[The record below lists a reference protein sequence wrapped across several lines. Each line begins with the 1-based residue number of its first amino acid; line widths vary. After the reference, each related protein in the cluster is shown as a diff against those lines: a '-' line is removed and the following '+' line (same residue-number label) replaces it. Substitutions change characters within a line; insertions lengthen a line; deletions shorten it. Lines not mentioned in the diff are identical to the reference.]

1 MVMKFFRKRKNMK
14 IILWLVAIL
23 IIPGFL
29 IWGVGL
35 GGGARSSHYAA
46 VVNREPVLLRDYYK
60 SLNEMEK
67 RYKEIFGENAAD
79 FIKNINMEKIVLDNM
94 IRETILL
101 QQARRRRVRVLNS
114 EIIEVI
120 KSDAVFKNE
129 KGEFDQEKYKEII
142 SAYPSE
148 ELRKIEDEIR
158 RRIMVDKLRELV
170 ISETDISIGEEEVDE
185 YIKNHQITDADR
197 ESIRRTLMRQKGE
210 EAFNDWYEK
219 IKKNSDI
226 QVNLSLDK
234 PAGAVPEAPAESE

>member
-14 IILWLVAIL
+14 MVLWIVAIL

-94 IRETILL
+94 IRERLLL
-101 QQARRRRVRVLNS
+101 QQARKRRVRVLNS
-114 EIIEVI
+114 EIIETI
-120 KSDAVFKNE
+120 KSDAVFKDE
-129 KGEFDQEKYKEII
+129 KGEFDQEKYREII

-148 ELRKIEDEIR
+148 ELRKVEDEIR
-158 RRIMVDKLRELV
+158 RRIMVDKLRELI
-170 ISETDISIGEEEVDE
+170 ISETEINIEDEEIDE
-185 YIKNHQITDADR
+185 YIKNHQITDGDR
-197 ESIRRTLMRQKGE
+197 ESIRRTLLWQKGE
-210 EAFNDWYEK
+210 EVFNNWYENV
-219 IKKNSDI
+219 KKNSDI
-226 QVNLSLDK
+226 QINLSFDK
-234 PAGAVPEAPAESE
+234 PGGDRTEEPAVNE